1 MKHTAYNNLLRKNKP
16 DCPSPTTDFLVSEP
30 NVTSCK
36 VPNRCPVKTLYQA
49 QVRPKCRQDFWGKSL
64 RVEILNV
71 LLHFQMS
78 WKSEASEP
86 RVLCVRST
94 DRWKSME
101 NSVETWQHCI
111 EALGHL
117 GHYSLDM
124 FILANNAARCD
135 QRSKCNGLRFEI
147 LDVLL
152 QLNILVILSS
162 CLHQKYGLSPSK
174 NKSGCEHK
182 GSNPHVQYK
191 ET

>member
-1 MKHTAYNNLLRKNKP
+1 MLPLYMKHTAYNNLLRKNKP

-49 QVRPKCRQDFWGKSL
+49 QVRPKCRQDFWSKSL

-86 RVLCVRST
+86 RVLCIRST

-101 NSVETWQHCI
+101 NSVETLQHCI

-135 QRSKCNGLRFEI
+135 QRSKCNANAHGQWQACPTLI
-147 LDVLL
+147 
-152 QLNILVILSS
+152 Q
-162 CLHQKYGLSPSK
+162 Q
-174 NKSGCEHK
+174 
-182 GSNPHVQYK
+182 
-191 ET
+191 